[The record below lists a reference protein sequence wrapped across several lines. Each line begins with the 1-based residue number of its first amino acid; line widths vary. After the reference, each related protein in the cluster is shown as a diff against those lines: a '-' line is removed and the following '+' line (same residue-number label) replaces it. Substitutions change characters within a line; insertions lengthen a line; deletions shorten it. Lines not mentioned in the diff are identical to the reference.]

1 MLNMTELYYFSPTGG
16 TIKASGIF
24 CEGISKNV
32 KTIDLGL
39 QDKMVKQP
47 ESELVVVSAPVFGG
61 RIPAIVEEK
70 LNQLEGKEKELLH

>member
-1 MLNMTELYYFSPTGG
+1 M
-16 TIKASGIF
+16 
-24 CEGISKNV
+24 